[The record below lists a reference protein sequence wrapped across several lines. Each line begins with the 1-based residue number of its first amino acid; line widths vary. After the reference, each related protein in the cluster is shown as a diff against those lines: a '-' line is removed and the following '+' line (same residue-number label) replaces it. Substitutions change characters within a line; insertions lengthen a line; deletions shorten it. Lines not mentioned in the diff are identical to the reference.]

1 MAHIQLNNISLE
13 FPIYGAGKRVLKKE
27 LVRIA
32 TGGILKND
40 DHRIITVKALH
51 HLSLNIPNG
60 MRLGLIGHNGA
71 GKSTLLRV
79 ISGIY
84 KPTGGTLAVEG
95 HVTPLLNMMIGF
107 DESSTGYEVIHI
119 RGLLQGLSRKEIE
132 QRMEEIAHFSELGGY
147 LEMPIR
153 TYSDGMRMRLAF
165 GILACCT
172 PEILILDEIF
182 GAGDANFLAK
192 AKKRMEEMIH
202 SSSIVVFTSHN
213 MDLIRTICTHVLWLE
228 AGSVLYFGEAQEGI
242 ERYEK
247 SANPKR
253 KNKI

>member
-13 FPIYGAGKRVLKKE
+13 FPIYGTGKRVLKKE

-32 TGGILKND
+32 TGGALKND
-40 DHRIITVKALH
+40 DHKIITVKALND
-51 HLSLNIPNG
+51 LSLDIPNG

-79 ISGIY
+79 MSGIY
-84 KPTGGTLAVEG
+84 EPTRGTLSVEG

-119 RGLLQGLSRKEIE
+119 RGLLQGLSTKEIE
-132 QRMEEIAHFSELGGY
+132 SRVQEIADFSELGDF

-165 GILACCT
+165 GILASCT

-182 GAGDANFLAK
+182 GAGDATFLAK

-213 MDLIRTICTHVLWLE
+213 LELIRGICTHVLWLE
-228 AGSVLYFGEAQEGI
+228 AGSSRFFGATQEGI
-242 ERYEK
+242 ELYENSIK
-247 SANPKR
+247 P
-253 KNKI
+253 

>member
-1 MAHIQLNNISLE
+1 MARITLNNLSLE
-13 FPIYGAGKRVLKKE
+13 FPIYGTGRQVLKKE

-32 TGGILKND
+32 TGGALKND
-40 DHRIITVKALH
+40 DHRLIMVKALND
-51 HLSLNIPNG
+51 LSLDIPNG

-84 KPTGGTLAVEG
+84 EPTGGNISVDG

-119 RGLLQGLSRKEIE
+119 RGLLQGLSVNEIE
-132 QRMEEIAHFSELGGY
+132 ERTQEIVDFSELGDF

-165 GILACCT
+165 AILASCT
-172 PEILILDEIF
+172 PEILVIDEIF
-182 GAGDANFLAK
+182 GAGDATFLAK
-192 AKKRMEEMIH
+192 AKKRIEEMIH

-213 MDLIRTICTHVLWLE
+213 MELIREICTHVLWLE
-228 AGSVLYFGEAQEGI
+228 AGSPRFFGEAEKGI
-242 ERYEK
+242 KLYE
-247 SANPKR
+247 SSVCS
-253 KNKI
+253 

>member
-1 MAHIQLNNISLE
+1 MAHIKLNNLSLE
-13 FPIYGAGKRVLKKE
+13 FPIYGTGKRVLKKE

-32 TGGILKND
+32 TGGALKND
-40 DHRIITVKALH
+40 DHRIITVKALNG
-51 HLSLNIPNG
+51 LELDISNG

-84 KPTGGTLAVEG
+84 EPTEGALLVEG

-107 DESSTGYEVIHI
+107 DESSTGYEVIQI
-119 RGLLQGLSRKEIE
+119 RGLLQGLSRREIE
-132 QRMEEIAHFSELGGY
+132 GHVQEIADFSELGDF

-165 GILACCT
+165 GILASCT
-172 PEILILDEIF
+172 PEILVLDEIF
-182 GAGDANFLAK
+182 GAGDATFLAK
-192 AKKRMEEMIH
+192 AKKRIEEMIH

-213 MDLIRTICTHVLWLE
+213 LELIQDICTHVLWLE
-228 AGSVLYFGEAQEGI
+228 AGTTRFFGEAREGI
-242 ERYEK
+242 KLYEN
-247 SANPKR
+247 S
-253 KNKI
+253 ICT

>member
-1 MAHIQLNNISLE
+1 MAHIQLNNLSLE
-13 FPIYGAGKRVLKKE
+13 FPIYGTGKRVLKKE

-32 TGGILKND
+32 TGGALKND
-40 DHRIITVKALH
+40 DHRIVTVKALNH
-51 HLSLNIPNG
+51 VSLDIPNG

-84 KPTGGTLAVEG
+84 EPTGGNLTVEG

-107 DESSTGYEVIHI
+107 DESSTGYEVIQI
-119 RGLLQGLSRKEIE
+119 RGLLQGLSKKEIE
-132 QRMEEIAHFSELGGY
+132 ERVQEIADFSELGDY

-165 GILACCT
+165 GILASCT

-182 GAGDANFLAK
+182 GAGDATFLAK
-192 AKKRMEEMIH
+192 AKRRMEQMIH

-213 MDLIRTICTHVLWLE
+213 MDLIRDICSHILWLE
-228 AGSVLYFGEAQEGI
+228 AGHTRFFGNVEEGI
-242 ERYEK
+242 KLYGN
-247 SANPKR
+247 SVNA
-253 KNKI
+253 